1 MKAFVVLFILTW
13 ALIARS
19 QVDLQPTSSELTDIE
34 SSDSLS
40 DAVFDMAL
48 SFIEEYEL
56 IQKRSGYVPDSNY
69 HRIPYL
75 KLLLDGEILPSQ
87 ILITQP
93 QLDLP
98 IVKEPQCNYAYFVPF
113 FEKFNLNQFA
123 DTNRYKLTY
132 DLFDAQSASCADPDD
147 PDLILTTIGY
157 GERIYIKEKKQGG
170 KKYYI
175 QFYYFSW
182 SSIISGV
189 WVADNYID

>member
-1 MKAFVVLFILTW
+1 MKAFVLLVVLIC
-13 ALIARS
+13 AVIVRS
-19 QVDLQPTSSELTDIE
+19 QDDHQPTLPEMTAID

-40 DAVFDMAL
+40 KAVHDLTL
-48 SFIEEYEL
+48 SIIEMYEL
-56 IQKRSGYVPDSNY
+56 IQQRSGYVPDSNY
-69 HRIPYL
+69 NRIPYL
-75 KLLLDGEILPSQ
+75 KLLLDGDVLPSQ
-87 ILITQP
+87 ILTNQP

-98 IVKEPQCNYAYFVPF
+98 IVTEPECDYAYFVPF
-113 FEKFNLNQFA
+113 FEKFNLHEYA
-123 DTNRYKLTY
+123 DTSRYKLTY
-132 DLFDAQSASCADPDD
+132 NLFDVKSASCADPDD

-182 SSIISGV
+182 SSIIRGV